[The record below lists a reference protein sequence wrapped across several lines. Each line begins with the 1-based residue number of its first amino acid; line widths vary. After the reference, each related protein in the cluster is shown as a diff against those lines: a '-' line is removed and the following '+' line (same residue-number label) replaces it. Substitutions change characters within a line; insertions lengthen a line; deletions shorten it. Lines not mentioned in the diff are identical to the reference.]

1 MEVVI
6 NGEGI
11 FIQELDIASLN
22 GITVEVDAK
31 EEFSVVCGL
40 ISRIEEDGLVF

>member
-6 NGEGI
+6 NGVGI
-11 FIQELDIASLN
+11 FIKELDVAPLN

-31 EEFSVVCGL
+31 EEFCVVGGL